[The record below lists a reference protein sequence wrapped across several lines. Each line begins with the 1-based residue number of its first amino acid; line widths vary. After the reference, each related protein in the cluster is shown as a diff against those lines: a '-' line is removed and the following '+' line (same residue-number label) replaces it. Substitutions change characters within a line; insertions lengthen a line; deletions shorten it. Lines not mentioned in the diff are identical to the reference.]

1 MGSTGGNSLTED
13 VNSQYDLANMVWIMA
28 ASALVWV
35 MIPGVGLLYSG
46 LSRRK
51 HGLSLIWSSM
61 MAICLISF
69 QWFFWG
75 WSLTFSHEAGKFIGR
90 LDNFAM
96 MNVLAEPSVGSS
108 AVPDILFM
116 LYQGMFAIITGNLM
130 IGGAHERA
138 KLGPMMVYLF
148 IWMTIVYAPIACWTW
163 NPSGWL
169 NQLGGL
175 DFAGGGPVHMSSGAG
190 ALAYALIC
198 GKRKDPAADGIPT
211 YKPHN
216 IVNVFLGTVLLWF
229 GWFGFNGG
237 SSGNATIRGYYAA
250 ANTNLAA
257 ACGGLTWMFIDWF
270 RKGHKWS
277 TVALCSGSIAG
288 LVGIT
293 PAAGFIPIYFAVPT
307 GVLAAFAA
315 NFAVDLK
322 HILRI
327 DDGLD
332 IFALHGVGGFVGSVC
347 TGLFAADYVARLDGS
362 TEIPGG
368 WLNHHYVQL
377 GYQLAGCCATL
388 GWSFTISSIVLLI
401 MNRIPYLKVRLT
413 EEEEFEGTDA
423 AQIGEVALF
432 NDDLDTIM
440 GTGPTP
446 TPEKRS
452 RANSSE
458 MVTKPSTPIPEEV

>member
-1 MGSTGGNSLTED
+1 MTTD
-13 VNSQYDLANMVWIMA
+13 INSQYDLANMVWIIVA
-28 ASALVWV
+28 GALVWIMV
-35 MIPGVGLLYSG
+35 PGVGLLYSG
-46 LSRRK
+46 LSRKK

-61 MAICLISF
+61 MAICLVSF

-75 WSLTFSHEAGKFIGR
+75 YSLTFSHDSGKFIGA

-108 AVPDILFM
+108 ALPDILFM
-116 LYQGMFAIITGNLM
+116 FYQGMFAIITGSLM

-148 IWMTIVYAPIACWTW
+148 IWMTIVYCPIACWTW

-169 NQLGGL
+169 NHLGGL
-175 DFAGGGPVHMSSGAG
+175 DFAGGGPVHMASGAG

-198 GKRKDPAADGIPT
+198 GKRKDPAADGIPV

-216 IVNVFLGTVLLWF
+216 VVNVFLGTILLWF

-257 ACGGLTWMFIDWF
+257 ACGGLTWMSIDYF
-270 RKGHKWS
+270 RKDHKWS
-277 TVALCSGSIAG
+277 TIALCQGAITG

-293 PAAGFIPIYFAVPT
+293 PAAGFVPIYFALPI
-307 GVLAAFAA
+307 GVLAAAAA

-322 HILRI
+322 HLLKI

-332 IFALHGVGGFVGSVC
+332 VFALHGVGGFVGSIC
-347 TGLFAADYVARLDGS
+347 TGLFAANYIAHLDGS

-368 WLNHHYVQL
+368 WLNHHYIQL

-388 GWSFTISSIVLLI
+388 GWSFSISSIILLI
-401 MNRIPYLKVRLT
+401 MNRIPYLRIRLT
-413 EEEEFEGTDA
+413 EEEEFEGTDS

-432 NDDLDTIM
+432 NDDLDTVM

-446 TPEKRS
+446 TPNHRS
-452 RANSSE
+452 RANSASE
-458 MVTKPSTPIPEEV
+458 LKSQDPVLEEV